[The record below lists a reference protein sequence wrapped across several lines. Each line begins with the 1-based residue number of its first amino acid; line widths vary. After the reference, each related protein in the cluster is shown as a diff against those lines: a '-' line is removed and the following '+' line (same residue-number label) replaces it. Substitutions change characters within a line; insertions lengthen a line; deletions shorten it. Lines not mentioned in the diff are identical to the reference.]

1 MIIAGTLVNI
11 AAVLGGTAIGVLL
24 GKRLPDRIRATLMA
38 GLGLAVALVGLQL
51 ALQSRQLLIVI
62 GSLVLGGLL
71 GELLG
76 IETRLAAFGE
86 KLQSRFSGAGK
97 VGEAF
102 VVSSLLYCV
111 GAMAIMGA
119 LQDGVG
125 EQPTILYAKAAL
137 DGIASVALAS
147 TLGIGVAFSI
157 LPLLVYQGGISLLAG
172 LFQAILTTPV
182 VTEMNAVGG
191 LLILAIALDLLGI
204 NRLPVGNLLPAIF
217 LCVGLLWLFR
227 FDRRL
232 QEMVEHI
239 AVDIHLSIVHR
250 IQDLGRD
257 KDFVR
262 QTCLHRWHAD
272 PRRCIDHGDHRHYFT
287 KDLNRPF

>member
-38 GLGLAVALVGLQL
+38 GLGLAVALDGQQL
-51 ALQSRQLLIVI
+51 ARQSRQLLIVI

-191 LLILAIALDLLGI
+191 LLI
-204 NRLPVGNLLPAIF
+204 
-217 LCVGLLWLFR
+217 
-227 FDRRL
+227 
-232 QEMVEHI
+232 
-239 AVDIHLSIVHR
+239 
-250 IQDLGRD
+250 
-257 KDFVR
+257 
-262 QTCLHRWHAD
+262 HANA
-272 PRRCIDHGDHRHYFT
+272 H
-287 KDLNRPF
+287 